1 MHSKIGSVIRLA
13 TGEPNLG
20 KDANMKDLHT
30 ILPLIVCAV
39 SLRQPVHAQS
49 TSLPVIPPPAA
60 ASKGAPSNL
69 PNAVPETQAAFS
81 SSDPVLAP
89 DPGFEP
95 LPLGESSESANIT
108 LDELEQLAR
117 VNNPSLA
124 QAEARIRAL
133 RGSWVQAGL
142 PPNPSVGYLAS
153 EIGDDDRAGQQ
164 GGYVGQ
170 EFITGGKLQLN
181 RAVVAQEIQRAEQ
194 QWAAMQLRVQTDVR
208 RAYYSALVAQRRA
221 DLSTELVRVS
231 GEAVSASRELIEAE
245 EIPQAGLLQ
254 TEVEQQNAVI
264 LSMTA
269 NNELQAAWR
278 QLSSVVGVEMPMRR
292 LEGNVTELP
301 ALLNWEEQLARVTTA
316 SPEVAAAVSN
326 LARAQMA
333 LRRARAE
340 PIPDIITQ
348 FSVQFDNATE
358 DTIAGVQV
366 GMPLP
371 IWNRNQ
377 GGIRQAEAEITQA
390 RRNADRVELDLK
402 RRLAIAF
409 QTYSSARAQAD
420 TYKTQILPKADE
432 TFRIVQRGYRL
443 GELGYLDLLTAQR
456 TYSQTNLSYLGA
468 LEALWRSWAEIDGLL
483 LSESL
488 ATPPE

>member
-1 MHSKIGSVIRLA
+1 MKNFCTLLTLFSFVVFSQYSADAQTTQVPVIA
-13 TGEPNLG
+13 PPT
-20 KDANMKDLHT
+20 T
-30 ILPLIVCAV
+30 TV
-39 SLRQPVHAQS
+39 SL
-49 TSLPVIPPPAA
+49 
-60 ASKGAPSNL
+60 
-69 PNAVPETQAAFS
+69 AFS
-81 SSDPVLAP
+81 QSELEQPTSHNRSAEGSSDSLLAP
-89 DPGFEP
+89 IPDGEP
-95 LPLGESSESANIT
+95 LPLGDNAESANIS
-108 LDELEQLAR
+108 LGELEQLAR
-117 VNNPSLA
+117 AGNPSLA

-133 RGSWVQAGL
+133 RGRWVQAGL
-142 PPNPSVGYLAS
+142 PPNPSAGYLAS
-153 EIGDDDRAGQQ
+153 EIGDDGRAGQQ

-170 EFITGGKLQLN
+170 EFITGGKLRLN
-181 RAVVAQEIQRAEQ
+181 RAVVAQEIQRAEY

-245 EIPQAGLLQ
+245 EIPRAGLLQ

-278 QLSSVVGVEMPMRR
+278 QLSSVIGSDIPTRR
-292 LEGNVTELP
+292 LDGDVTELP
-301 ALLNWEEQLARVTTA
+301 SLLNWDEQLARVTTT
-316 SPEVAAAVSN
+316 SPEAAAAFAD
-326 LARAQMA
+326 LARAQTA
-333 LRRARAE
+333 LQRARAE
-340 PIPDIITQ
+340 PIPDITTQ

-390 RRNADRVELDLK
+390 RRNAERVELDLK

-409 QTYSSARAQAD
+409 QTYASARAQAD

-443 GELGYLDLLTAQR
+443 GELGYLDLLSAQR
-456 TYSQTNLSYLGA
+456 TYSQTNLSYLSA

-488 ATPPE
+488 ASPPE